1 MKKIILLFAM
11 MLAVVG
17 VQAKKDTYACNVTL
31 GNTKDSNAT
40 YDNGSFSWNGTT
52 SNKMLLFDNLLIN
65 NVDINKYKYLVVK
78 VSNRS
83 NNVGFRLMVMCGG
96 NVSTANFTETYTQDE
111 VKIDLTSLTYTGDV
125 TVNSS
130 SVAAS
135 YSNINKI
142 NIAGSSSATG
152 SLSITASDVYLET
165 AEYEGMDITTTI
177 NSSSDKDTPFAWSAT
192 GTLSSI
198 TNNLGK
204 TNSGVIFGYAYNNDD
219 AHGSF
224 DVTGYDDVT
233 VNLSA
238 FDSEKNSSVRLLK
251 GTGTSNVEFTTSSR
265 TLSYTKDLTFT
276 TCASIKAGAEASNCQ
291 NVSSVVFTKE
301 FAATSTTAF
310 SIAAST
316 SSTIEYDR
324 EFTVNQVSTVCLP
337 FSLTSA
343 EIESMG
349 DFYYLNN
356 VTSGGE
362 LQFKKEST
370 PAAYT
375 PYIFVPKTAKPFANL
390 TNKAIEA
397 SSTFST
403 KGTVSM
409 SDGKWKF
416 QGTLNYFADVASAN
430 SGSAVYGWNAEGG
443 TFVKVGSNVR
453 IKAFRAYIIG
463 PASGSQAGSQA
474 PANLNVVFGE
484 EEATDIENISEHD
497 DANAPIYNVL
507 GQRVDENYKGIII
520 KNGKKYL
527 VR

>member
-1 MKKIILLFAM
+1 
-11 MLAVVG
+11 MLAVAG
-17 VQAKKDTYACNVTL
+17 VQAKTDKYACNVTL
-31 GNTKDSNAT
+31 GNIKDSNAS
-40 YDNGSFSWNGTT
+40 YDNGSFSWSATN
-52 SNKMLLFDNLLIN
+52 SNKMLLFDNLLN
-65 NVDINKYKYLVVK
+65 NVDISKYKYLVVK

-83 NNVGFRLMVMCGG
+83 DNVGFRLMVMCGG
-96 NVSTANFTETYTQDE
+96 NASTANFTETYTQDE

-204 TNSGVIFGYAYNNDD
+204 TDGAVIFGYAYNNDD

-224 DVTGYDDVT
+224 DVTGYDNVT
-233 VNLSA
+233 VHLSA
-238 FDSEKNSSVRLLK
+238 FDSGKNTSVRLLK
-251 GTGTSNVEFTTSSR
+251 GTGTSNVEFTTASG

-276 TCASIKAGAEASNCQ
+276 TCASIKAGNGASNCQ

-316 SSTIEYDR
+316 SSTIDYDR
-324 EFTVNQVSTVCLP
+324 TFTVGQASTVCLP

-343 EIESMG
+343 EIADMG
-349 DFYYLNN
+349 NFYYLNN

-362 LQFKKEST
+362 LQFNKASN

-390 TNKAIEA
+390 TNKAIVA

-403 KGTVSM
+403 RGTVSK
-409 SDGKWKF
+409 SDGNWKF
-416 QGTLNYFADVASAN
+416 QGTMAHVDDVASAN
-430 SGSAVYGWNAEGG
+430 SSNCVYGWSTTDGSFKKAG
-443 TFVKVGSNVR
+443 TGVS
-453 IKAFRAYIIG
+453 IDAFRAYIIG
-463 PASGSQAGSQA
+463 PASEAA
-474 PANLNVVFGE
+474 RLNVAFSDE
-484 EEATDIENISEHD
+484 ETTGIETINREPLTV
-497 DANAPIYNVL
+497 NQMYNL
-507 GQRVDENYKGIII
+507 QGQRVSKGHKGLVI
-520 KNGKKYL
+520 KNGRKY
-527 VR
+527 VVK